1 MTLRP
6 LRAEDLPGIAAI
18 LSEPEAALW
27 WGEADEE
34 SLRDDYLGK
43 SADDHAFSV
52 ELEGELIGI
61 VAYWEE
67 NEPDYRHAGMD
78 IALAAEHRGRGLG
91 QDALRTLARHL
102 IDERGHWRLTIDPD
116 AENGFRPVG
125 IMRKVEKRADGELRD
140 GLLMDLLAEE
150 LR

>member
-1 MTLRP
+1 M
-6 LRAEDLPGIAAI
+6 AI

-34 SLRDDYLGK
+34 SLRDDYLGE
-43 SADDHAFSV
+43 SGDDHAFSV

-78 IALAAEHRGRGLG
+78 ITLAAPHRGRGLG
-91 QDALRTLARHL
+91 QDSLA
-102 IDERGHWRLTIDPD
+102 D
-116 AENGFRPVG
+116 ARP
-125 IMRKVEKRADGELRD
+125 LP
-140 GLLMDLLAEE
+140 LLGARPLAAHD
-150 LR
+150 RP